1 VQWSVTVKVIVGL
14 RKIFTSQQSYIGT
27 VGAAG
32 GKGELGLAARSKIFF
47 LLGKYGGDRRSARRS
62 PSVNLFFLVPC
73 SSPMQVP
80 MVGLA
85 TFFSD
90 FSGHV
95 TMWAEPKKY
104 FFQSPKPNW
113 LTLSQLHFFRKIVKV
128 GSNVSNFKKNKIC
141 TKVAFSHFSPI
152 ELFIPRRLVQVPCR

>member
-1 VQWSVTVKVIVGL
+1 
-14 RKIFTSQQSYIGT
+14 
-27 VGAAG
+27 
-32 GKGELGLAARSKIFF
+32 
-47 LLGKYGGDRRSARRS
+47 
-62 PSVNLFFLVPC
+62 
-73 SSPMQVP
+73 MQVP

-90 FSGHV
+90 FSSHV
-95 TMWAEPKKY
+95 TVWAEPKKY

-113 LTLSQLHFFRKIVKV
+113 LTLSQLHFFRKIRQV

-152 ELFIPRRLVQVPCR
+152 ELFIPRRLVQVPCRSDVYFSRYGLFELNIPSPPFSKNCRGGATIII